1 MSTRC
6 IAPSEIV
13 TPQAASAFGAVA
25 ESIIDSDYLT
35 QVGRTTVFPVSTKDF
50 IDFTHGFGNIPLVIA
65 FLKTNNP
72 HLSVSQLAVMSAAG
86 LVKIADIITHDPPI
100 RTEFYEIKPNSADG
114 VPAGQIK
121 VASIAALFSKFSLPY
136 LPGAQYAPDK
146 RIKIFSGNPLGS
158 RLELFFHFKWIQPGL
173 IVYEIC
179 AEGDLEE
186 LGLKILVAIIAAAIV
201 ALLVTATGGAGAGVL
216 VLA

>member
-1 MSTRC
+1 VSTRC
-6 IAPSEIV
+6 LAPSEILSSQV
-13 TPQAASAFGAVA
+13 ASAFGAVA

-35 QVGRTTVFPVSTKDF
+35 MVGRSTVFPVSTKDF
-50 IDFTHGFGNIPLVIA
+50 IDFTHGFGNTALVIA

-72 HLSVSQLAVMSAAG
+72 RLSVSQLVVISAGG
-86 LVKIADIITHDPPI
+86 LLKIADIITHDPPF

-114 VPAGQIK
+114 VPAGRIK
-121 VASIAALFSKFSLPY
+121 VATIGALMSKFSLPY
-136 LPGAQYAPDK
+136 LPGTQYAPNK
-146 RIKIFSGNPLGS
+146 QLKIFSGRPLGS
-158 RLELFFHFKWIQPGL
+158 RLELFFHFQWIQPGL

-186 LGLKILVAIIAAAIV
+186 LGLKVLVAIIAAAIV
-201 ALLVTATGGAGAGVL
+201 ALLVTATGGAGVL